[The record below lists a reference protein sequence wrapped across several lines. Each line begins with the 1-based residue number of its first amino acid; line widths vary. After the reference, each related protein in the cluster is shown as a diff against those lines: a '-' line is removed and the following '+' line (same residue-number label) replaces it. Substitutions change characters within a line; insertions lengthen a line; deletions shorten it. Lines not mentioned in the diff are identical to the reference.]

1 MICDRLASI
10 VNIGAPVIAL
20 TEYAAQENYPASDC
34 PLCRAGTAV
43 TAF

>member
-10 VNIGAPVIAL
+10 VNIGVPVIAL
-20 TEYAAQENYPASDC
+20 TEYAAQGNFPAAEC
-34 PLCRAGTAV
+34 PLCAAGTPV